1 MPPSVEYSTPPNTMS
16 PIGPYS
22 HISKVGDF
30 ITIGAVAGVSPETGE
45 LTGPDIAS
53 QTTQILD
60 ALSHMLESVGSD
72 LDHITHITVFLKDM
86 RYFADMNAAYERRMG
101 QSRPARTA
109 VSVVDLP
116 KPGALVTMNLTAVVA
131 A

>member
-1 MPPSVEYSTPPNTMS
+1 MN

-45 LTGPDIAS
+45 LCGPDIAS

-60 ALSHMLESVGSD
+60 ALSHMLKSVGSD
-72 LDHITHITVFLKDM
+72 LDHIMHINVFLKDM
-86 RYFADMNAAYERRMG
+86 RHFADMNAAFERRMG